1 MAKIVEC
8 IPNFSEGTNV
18 EVIEGLANVAR
29 GVAGVSLLDYNWDS
43 SHNRCVF
50 TLVGGVDSIQ
60 EAAFQLIKFAS
71 ENIDMTKQKGEHP
84 RMGATD
90 VVPFVPVKD
99 VTIEECVEIAN
110 KVGERVGSELNIPIF
125 LYEEAATA
133 PDRKNLAS
141 VRKGQF
147 EGMAEKLKDP
157 HWKPD
162 FGPTEVST
170 PGVTAVGVRKPL
182 VAFNVNLNTSD
193 VTIASNIAKAVRGS
207 SGGYAACKG
216 LGIMLEDRNIAQV
229 SLNMVD
235 TDKTPLYRVFE
246 AIRFEA
252 KRYGVEIIGSE
263 VIGLTPMKALI
274 DAAEYYLRVEEFDYD
289 KQVLENHLLN

>member
-8 IPNFSEGTNV
+8 IPNFSEGTNQ

-29 GVAGVSLLDYNWDS
+29 SIEGVSLLDYNSDP
-43 SHNRCVF
+43 SHNRSVF
-50 TLVGGVDSIQ
+50 TIVGGVDSIQ
-60 EAAFQLIKFAS
+60 EAAFQLIKYAS
-71 ENIDMTKQKGEHP
+71 ENIDMTKHKGEHP

-99 VTIEECVEIAN
+99 VSIEECVEIAN
-110 KVGERVGSELNIPIF
+110 KLGERVGKELNIPIF

-133 PDRKNLAS
+133 PDRHNLAT

-162 FGPTEVST
+162 FGGTEVST
-170 PGVTAVGVRKPL
+170 AGVTAVGVRKAL
-182 VAFNVNLNTSD
+182 VAYNINLNTAD
-193 VTIASNIAKAVRGS
+193 VDIANAIAKTIRGS

-216 LGIMLEDRNIAQV
+216 IGIMLEDRNIAQV
-229 SLNMVD
+229 SMNMVD
-235 TDKTPLYRVFE
+235 LDKTPLYRVFE
-246 AIRFEA
+246 AVRFEA

-263 VIGLTPMKALI
+263 VVGLTPMQALI
-274 DAAEYYLRVEEFDYD
+274 DAAEYYLRIEDFDYD